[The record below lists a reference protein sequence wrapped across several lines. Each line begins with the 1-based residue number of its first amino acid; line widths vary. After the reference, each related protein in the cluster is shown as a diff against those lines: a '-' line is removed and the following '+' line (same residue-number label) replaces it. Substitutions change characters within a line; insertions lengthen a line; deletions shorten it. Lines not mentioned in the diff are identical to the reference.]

1 MSMPFD
7 KSSLALNTNSERD
20 SLDIK
25 SGITSYSHGGE
36 TVMDMEQANR
46 RILVIDDNVAIHD
59 DFRKILE
66 RSMDTSL
73 LQEVRADLF
82 DDVEEQKVVEKFDV
96 ECADQ
101 GQMGYRM
108 VQEAMKAERPYAVA
122 FVDMRMPPGWDGVE
136 TIEHLW
142 QEDPDLQ
149 VVICTAFSDHAW
161 EDVIQRLDKN
171 DKLLILRKP
180 FDNIEVWQL
189 ANSLTKRWAEA
200 RQAKSQLDLLVQ
212 WAEERD
218 EEIVKAN

>member
-1 MSMPFD
+1 M
-7 KSSLALNTNSERD
+7 D
-20 SLDIK
+20 S
-25 SGITSYSHGGE
+25 
-36 TVMDMEQANR
+36 EQANR

-66 RSMDTSL
+66 RSLDLSL
-73 LQEVRADLF
+73 LQAVRSELF
-82 DDVEEQKVVEKFDV
+82 DDVEESAVIEKFIV
-96 ECADQ
+96 ESAEQ

-108 VQEAMKAERPYAVA
+108 VQEATKAEQPYAVA

-136 TIEHLW
+136 TVEHLW

-161 EDVIQRLDKN
+161 EDVLQRLKKN
-171 DKLLILRKP
+171 DQLLVLRKP

-200 RQAKSQLDLLVQ
+200 RQAKNQLDLLSK
-212 WAEERD
+212 WAEERA
-218 EEIVKAN
+218 EEYG

>member
-1 MSMPFD
+1 
-7 KSSLALNTNSERD
+7 
-20 SLDIK
+20 
-25 SGITSYSHGGE
+25 
-36 TVMDMEQANR
+36 MDREQENR

-66 RSMDTSL
+66 RSVDTSL
-73 LQEVRADLF
+73 LQEVQAELF
-82 DDVEEQKVVEKFDV
+82 DDVEEQKIVEKFNVD
-96 ECADQ
+96 CADQ

-136 TIEHLW
+136 TVEHLW

-149 VVICTAFSDHAW
+149 IVICTAFSDHAW
-161 EDVIQRLDKN
+161 EDVIQRLNKN

-189 ANSLTKRWAEA
+189 ANSLTKRWAEGH
-200 RQAKSQLDLLVQ
+200 QAKSQLDLLAK
-212 WAEERD
+212 WAEERA
-218 EEIVKAN
+218 EETIKAN

>member
-1 MSMPFD
+1 
-7 KSSLALNTNSERD
+7 
-20 SLDIK
+20 
-25 SGITSYSHGGE
+25 
-36 TVMDMEQANR
+36 MDMEQGNR

-73 LQEVRADLF
+73 LQEVRAELF
-82 DDVEEQKVVEKFDV
+82 DDVEEQKIVEKFEV
-96 ECADQ
+96 ACADQ

-108 VQEAMKAERPYAVA
+108 VQEAMKAEQPYAVA

-161 EDVIQRLDKN
+161 EDVIQRLNKN
-171 DKLLILRKP
+171 DQLLILRKP

-200 RQAKSQLDLLVQ
+200 RQAKSQLDLLAK
-212 WAEERD
+212 WAEERA
-218 EEIVKAN
+218 EETVKAN

>member
-1 MSMPFD
+1 
-7 KSSLALNTNSERD
+7 
-20 SLDIK
+20 
-25 SGITSYSHGGE
+25 
-36 TVMDMEQANR
+36 MDMEQANR

-82 DDVEEQKVVEKFDV
+82 DDVEEQKVVEKFEV

-161 EDVIQRLDKN
+161 EDVIHRLDKN

-200 RQAKSQLDLLVQ
+200 RQVKSQLDLLVQ